1 MKKKNENRILY
12 FDQSDSS
19 ELVKRKTNEGGRWSN
34 QKTER
39 IIYAE
44 MRAVFELENTVEYTQ
59 HNNIVVH
66 DNNNI
71 ILYRIVILL
80 HRSSSRLS
88 CSFCSSPTF
97 VVVHTVPGYL
107 DCVHGN
113 DNRELYFGIYRNKTD
128 GRRARFVT
136 V

>member
-71 ILYRIVILL
+71 ILYRIVILYCYIVPAVDFRAVFV
-80 HRSSSRLS
+80 HRRPL
-88 CSFCSSPTF
+88 
-97 VVVHTVPGYL
+97 
-107 DCVHGN
+107 
-113 DNRELYFGIYRNKTD
+113 
-128 GRRARFVT
+128 
-136 V
+136 